1 MKKVDKKCNRII
13 YEKKKKRKFRNLKEC
28 RKNDLD

>member
-13 YEKKKKRKFRNLKEC
+13 YEKKKRKFRNLKEC